1 MDNEYKISVRGRL
14 VEGLRWRGEVLKDKG
29 WGCSWPGRRIVDA
42 LLLPSDIQTIRKQ
55 YLKQFGVTPR
65 LIFSKT
71 FNEKLQRSKL
81 FHRPPRY
88 IQYADKIHVRDFV
101 RKQVGPEI
109 LNELI
114 WSGVDLMA
122 ARSIRLPHQFIIKA
136 NNGSGTNIIVE
147 DLATFDWGKACEQ
160 TRRWLKHCYADRF
173 GEWQYRWIT
182 PRLLIEPLLKGP
194 DGKLPLDYKFFCF
207 HGKVEF
213 IQVDVDR
220 FTKHTRNMFDRDFNR
235 LPVALKFPPY
245 PGEVSKPTCLEDMIQ
260 IAEILS
266 NREPF
271 IRVDL
276 YDCGRPVFG
285 ELTLHPEAG
294 LGHFTPPEWDLRFGA
309 RW

>member
-1 MDNEYKISVRGRL
+1 
-14 VEGLRWRGEVLKDKG
+14 
-29 WGCSWPGRRIVDA
+29 
-42 LLLPSDIQTIRKQ
+42 
-55 YLKQFGVTPR
+55 
-65 LIFSKT
+65 
-71 FNEKLQRSKL
+71 
-81 FHRPPRY
+81 
-88 IQYADKIHVRDFV
+88 
-101 RKQVGPEI
+101 
-109 LNELI
+109 
-114 WSGVDLMA
+114 
-122 ARSIRLPHQFIIKA
+122 
-136 NNGSGTNIIVE
+136 
-147 DLATFDWGKACEQ
+147 
-160 TRRWLKHCYADRF
+160 
-173 GEWQYRWIT
+173 
-182 PRLLIEPLLKGP
+182 LIEPLLKGP

-276 YDCGRPVFG
+276 YECDRPIFG
-285 ELTLHPEAG
+285 ELTIHPGAG
-294 LGHFTPPEWDLRFGA
+294 LEHFTPPEWDLRFGA